1 MFDSMFDDDMGGGMG
16 GRSYGRMPGRPRKPR
31 KVPPIKRTIGCT
43 LEELYTGCN
52 KRMKITKSI
61 QDESGRRSM
70 AEKILEINVKPGW
83 KAGTKIT
90 FTEEGDV
97 RPGKCNSSL
106 N

>member
-1 MFDSMFDDDMGGGMG
+1 
-16 GRSYGRMPGRPRKPR
+16 
-31 KVPPIKRTIGCT
+31 
-43 LEELYTGCN
+43 
-52 KRMKITKSI
+52 MKITKSI